1 MNDFLEKFVEII
13 DAEEENISAD
23 TLLSDIEEWDS
34 LAYISFIAFART
46 DYSAKVTAS
55 EIRNAKTVSD
65 LYNLV
70 KD

>member
-23 TLLSDIEEWDS
+23 TLLLDIEEWDS